1 MKMRIYHTITM
12 FLLCYAT
19 TFAQNQFKYYPS
31 NHEAAEISI
40 FLNKK
45 EYFPYEP
52 ILAEIQIR
60 NISDV
65 PQQFGPLDYFYLN
78 LRYQILKDN
87 SLIERYFLWKE
98 SNSSGWFITRKTA
111 TQPNEIKKEQILL
124 NHYLNLKGLKGEFIF
139 EAGYPIQGEVR
150 KGVVGVV
157 GYKTEKKSIKI
168 KEVPAKDTAVLKLF
182 EPNFNKLMDGLN
194 FSKKELEGDSVV
206 FAFNKIIDSYP
217 NSYLA
222 EPAGFYKAFYFLQ
235 KYTLSNDIE
244 DIRKADKL
252 FLGFINKYPDTV
264 FKGLVTEYL
273 KACKAILEN

>member
-1 MKMRIYHTITM
+1 MRNKA
-12 FLLCYAT
+12 FLLGIVFVIANINVYSQDKVLFYKC
-19 TFAQNQFKYYPS
+19 PP
-31 NHEAAEISI
+31 EAIEINI
-40 FLNKK
+40 KINK
-45 EYFPYEP
+45 EVYLPYEP
-52 ILAEIQIR
+52 ILAEIGIK

-65 PQQFGPLDYFYLN
+65 PQQLGSLDFFSLN
-78 LRYQILKDN
+78 LRYQILKDS

-124 NHYLNLKGLKGEFIF
+124 NHYLNLKGLKGEYIF
-139 EAGYPIQGEVR
+139 ETGYPIQGEVR

-168 KEVPAKDTAVLKLF
+168 KEVPAKDTAALKLF

-206 FAFNKIIDSYP
+206 FAFNKIIELYP
-217 NSYLA
+217 SSYLT
-222 EPAGFYKAFYFLQ
+222 EPASFYKAFYFLQ

>member
-1 MKMRIYHTITM
+1 MRIYHTITM